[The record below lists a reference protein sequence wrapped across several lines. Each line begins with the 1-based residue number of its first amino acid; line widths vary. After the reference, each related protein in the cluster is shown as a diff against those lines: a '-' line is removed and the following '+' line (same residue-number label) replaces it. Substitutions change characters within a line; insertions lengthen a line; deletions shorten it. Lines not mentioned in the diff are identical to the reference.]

1 MGILTMLEK
10 LPFEAFQLLSTV
22 VLNEMDNICTKG
34 NYYIKT
40 YYKSI
45 VFTLYFKRFDAELS
59 RGEDPQLLLATQL
72 FQNGNNLLQPNAV
85 DGYQ

>member
-1 MGILTMLEK
+1 MGILTMSEK